1 MLFASVLQS
10 ASSPPSSR
18 LAISRGS
25 RAAAWLVVAAP
36 APPKPTKT
44 REFAA
49 RQETAAKTLKVLNSL
64 GLRASRAMATVVESE
79 EVKTDEEKAV
89 KKVAEEENEPE
100 SAGAPVAARGPGV
113 RRGEGGLPASLF
125 GRRDRLRV
133 LSHAAHISDES

>member
-1 MLFASVLQS
+1 MLFLLVSYSPLARRQVRASIYPV
-10 ASSPPSSR
+10 
-18 LAISRGS
+18 S
-25 RAAAWLVVAAP
+25 RASAWLVVAAP

-89 KKVAEEENEPE
+89 KKVVEENEPE
-100 SAGAPVAARGPGV
+100 SAGGCDVAARGPRH
-113 RRGEGGLPASLF
+113 RRGEGALPASLF
-125 GRRDRLRV
+125 GRRNRLRV